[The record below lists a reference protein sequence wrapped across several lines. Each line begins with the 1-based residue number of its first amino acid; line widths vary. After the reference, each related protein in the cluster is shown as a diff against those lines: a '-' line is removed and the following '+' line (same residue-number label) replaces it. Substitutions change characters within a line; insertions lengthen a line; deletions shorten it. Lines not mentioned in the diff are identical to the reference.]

1 MDWGAMAAFFSLDAI
16 GGKILY
22 LAVVAG
28 IAYVIERAL
37 SAFLSRVFDATDIP
51 AASIFVNI
59 VKAFIWALALL
70 AVLQPVFGIQPTA
83 FVAAL
88 GVTSVVISLGLQD
101 TVSNVIGGLALMLG
115 QVVKPGDYIA
125 VGSQSGIVTDV
136 TWRNTLL
143 TDATGSTQIIPN
155 SVLNKTAVTIRSA
168 SDVTSCT
175 VPLLLRSDVDV
186 DEATAD
192 ILKKGQEALGDWA
205 DPDFEPLLCLISF
218 GTYGIEAKAIFHA
231 KADQSSLLAADRV
244 ARAIAGTPW
253 LARMDRE
260 VPEHGSA
267 SEQSRLS

>member
-1 MDWGAMAAFFSLDAI
+1 MDWGAVAAFFSLDAI

-22 LAVVAG
+22 LAATAA
-28 IAYVIERAL
+28 IAYVIERLL
-37 SAFLSRVFDATDIP
+37 SAFLSRMFDATDIP

-101 TVSNVIGGLALMLG
+101 TVSNVIGGLGLMIG
-115 QVVKPGDYIA
+115 QVVKPGDYIT

-143 TDATGSTQIIPN
+143 KDATGSVQIIPN

-175 VPLLLRSDVDV
+175 VPLQLRSDVDV
-186 DEATAD
+186 EEATAD
-192 ILKKGQEALGDWA
+192 ILMRGQEALGDWA
-205 DPDFEPLLCLISF
+205 DPAFEPLLCLVSF
-218 GTYGIEAKAIFHA
+218 GTYGIEAKAIFHV
-231 KADQSSLLAADRV
+231 KADQSTLLAADKV

-253 LARMDRE
+253 LVRMDRE
-260 VPEHGSA
+260 AAPAGA
-267 SEQSRLS
+267 ARP